1 MDIFSF
7 RRQRYPRSAPNMSVY
22 NPSSNAVMQSQTAPG
37 FNKNRRDFSKFL
49 LVITACCLLMGYR
62 MSCILLSA
70 GSILTLKEGT
80 FFSVKNLKWM
90 ILSMISFTASLVA
103 FVMLQGHNVVDEDK
117 AYGLKFTLWFAAK
130 FIQLVW
136 GIILS
141 LFMVSA
147 FTTTVPPSLQKQQ

>member
-1 MDIFSF
+1 
-7 RRQRYPRSAPNMSVY
+7 MSVY

-49 LVITACCLLMGYR
+49 LVITACCLLMGYH

-80 FFSVKNLKWM
+80 FFSHKNLKWM
-90 ILSMISFTASLVA
+90 ILSMISFTASLIA
-103 FVMLQGHNVVDEDK
+103 FVMLQGHNVLDEDK
-117 AYGLKFTLWFAAK
+117 AYELKVTLWFTAK

-136 GIILS
+136 GVSLS

-147 FTTTVPPSLQKQQ
+147 FTTTVPPSIQKHQ